1 MKTRSLEENLNRLPL
16 AIVPLLRCGGAGI
29 DHGIRNGLLAGGGSG
44 AWVGLLASLL
54 HFDSL
59 WFLTGTLTG
68 GLVVG
73 AVLGALLGIPA
84 GFIAGVLGAAL
95 GRGRR
100 GWALAGG
107 LAGLIVGAAA
117 FGLLKQP
124 LGHPLLPEFTL
135 LTLGTLLAAP
145 AAGAIAGWRLAR
157 ALEGK
162 HHAGTG
168 PLRRA
173 LAAPEISRLPGA
185 GRLCLAALLVL
196 TLLDLL
202 AHAIRPLL

>member
-1 MKTRSLEENLNRLPL
+1 MKTHSLEESLNRLPA
-16 AIVPLLRCGGAGI
+16 AILPLLRCGGCGI

-44 AWVGLLASLL
+44 AGVCLLANLFR
-54 HFDSL
+54 FDSL
-59 WFLTGTLTG
+59 WLLIGSTTG

-84 GFIAGVLGAAL
+84 GFIAGLIGAAL

-107 LAGLIVGAAA
+107 LAGLLVGETA
-117 FGLLKQP
+117 FEFLKLP
-124 LGHPLLPEFTL
+124 LWYPLLPDFIF

-173 LAAPEISRLPGA
+173 LAAPEISRLPCV
-185 GRLCLAALLVL
+185 GRISLAALLTL

-202 AHAIRPLL
+202 IHALRPLL